1 MIGHFFHRLAGFLI
15 GTNLYIALVAT
26 ALAAP
31 GIVVFNRSYAWI
43 NLCFVFLSTIVAY
56 NLQRYFKWRTGNM
69 PVFLTRYAF
78 GQTTWLLLIIPPA
91 LACVVLFVFMRPFH
105 QWLLVA
111 ITGITGL
118 YLFIH
123 PSSKKLSGLRFIPFA
138 KTLVVAF
145 CWTCLFLVVCIP
157 PGLYTF
163 FTLTWTYWLLVFIQ
177 VWQSCVLF
185 DLRDIETDRE
195 HGVKTFANVL
205 SRDKL
210 FVLWL
215 VMSVCIITLSCYPAN
230 PNYVYAMALYGLSFG
245 LQLACLFKPRM
256 NGIMFTFLLDGSL
269 VPCAAANF
277 LLLS

>member
-1 MIGHFFHRLAGFLI
+1 MALVFHRLIGFAI
-15 GTNLYIALVAT
+15 GTNMYIALVAT

-31 GIVVFNRSYAWI
+31 GIWMFNRQYALI
-43 NLCFVFLSTIVAY
+43 NLGFVFASTMLAY
-56 NLQRYFKWRTGNM
+56 NMQRYFKWRTGNM
-69 PVFLTRYAF
+69 PVFLTNYAF
-78 GQTTWLLLIIPPA
+78 KQRTWMLLIVP
-91 LACVVLFVFMRPFH
+91 LAILCLILFFFMRPFH
-105 QWLLVA
+105 QWLVVL

-157 PGLYTF
+157 PNLYEFLTY
-163 FTLTWTYWLLVFIQ
+163 TWTYWLLVFIQ

-185 DLRDIETDRE
+185 DLRDIETDRA
-195 HGVKTFANVL
+195 HGVKTFANVF
-205 SRDKL
+205 SHNML

-215 VMSVCIITLSCYPAN
+215 VMSVSIVALTCYPSN
-230 PNYVYAMALYGLSFG
+230 PNYVYAMALYGLAFG
-245 LQLACLFKPRM
+245 LQLACLFKPNM
-256 NGIMFTFLLDGSL
+256 NGIVFTFLLDGSL
-269 VPCAAANF
+269 VPCAAGNF